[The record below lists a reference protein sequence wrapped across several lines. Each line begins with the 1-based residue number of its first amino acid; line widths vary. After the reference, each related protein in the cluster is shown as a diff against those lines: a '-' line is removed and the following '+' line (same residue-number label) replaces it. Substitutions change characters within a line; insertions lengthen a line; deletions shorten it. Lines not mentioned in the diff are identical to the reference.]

1 METKKLSPKDAA
13 LLRNHPGATP
23 DELLPLGLS
32 KKGYEKLQAQHAPQI
47 QPVSVEQTDT
57 AAPAAKPATML
68 PKLVNLQNLNTGL
81 VVTLSYKTAT
91 MLATNYPNSYKTL
104 P

>member
-13 LLRNHPGATP
+13 LLRNNPGATP
-23 DELLPLGLS
+23 EELLPLGLS
-32 KKGYEKLQAQHAPQI
+32 KKGYEKLQAATATQI
-47 QPVSVEQTDT
+47 QPVSVEQADT
-57 AAPAAKPATML
+57 AAPAAKPATVP
-68 PKLVNLQNLNTGL
+68 PKLVKLQNLNTGL

-91 MLATNYPNSYKTL
+91 MLANNYPNSYKTL

>member
-13 LLRNHPGATP
+13 LLRNNPGATP
-23 DELLPLGLS
+23 EELLPLGLS
-32 KKGYEKLQAQHAPQI
+32 KKGYEKLQVQAAPQI
-47 QPVSVEQTDT
+47 EPVSVEQAEIT
-57 AAPAAKPATML
+57 APAAKPATVQ
-68 PKLVNLQNLNTGL
+68 PKLVKLQNMNTGL

-91 MLATNYPNSYKTL
+91 LLATNYPNSYKTL